1 YDPATNSFSP
11 TGSLG
16 TNRVLFGAAKLDD
29 GRVIVAGG
37 TDTLDSNVV
46 NVVTGVLRSTEI
58 YNPATGSWSG
68 SQNIGGYR
76 LAPALTS
83 LPNNRVMVSGGVQ
96 IGFFFGIPT
105 SASSTGNVQIWNNG
119 SWGGGANMSQGRAGH
134 QYNQVR
140 LNDGRILMTGGV
152 DVPSLLGA
160 TNAAP
165 ISGAEVYNPASN
177 SWQTVNRP
185 VARTLHTAT
194 LLGDGR
200 VAVCGGAQ
208 GLLTAP
214 VSISDVHIFN
224 PASNSW
230 IGAPALSGPRASHTA
245 QLLPDGTL
253 ALFGGQ
259 GATNTLSSVETL
271 RF

>member
-1 YDPATNSFSP
+1 
-11 TGSLG
+11 
-16 TNRVLFGAAKLDD
+16 
-29 GRVIVAGG
+29 
-37 TDTLDSNVV
+37 
-46 NVVTGVLRSTEI
+46 
-58 YNPATGSWSG
+58 
-68 SQNIGGYR
+68 
-76 LAPALTS
+76 
-83 LPNNRVMVSGGVQ
+83 
-96 IGFFFGIPT
+96 
-105 SASSTGNVQIWNNG
+105 
-119 SWGGGANMSQGRAGH
+119 MSQGRAGH

-177 SWQTVNRP
+177 SWQTVNMP

-230 IGAPALSGPRASHTA
+230 SGAPALSGPRASHTA

-259 GATNTLSSVETL
+259 GSTNTLSSVETL